1 MLTRTIIAR
10 SHAQHRAAHAE
21 ELLLQDIDDDDL
33 PLETDTISNDL
44 VLPLETDTISN
55 DLVLPFETDTI
66 SKDLVLPLETDTI
79 SKDGVEQA
87 KSGADL

>member
-33 PLETDTISNDL
+33 PLETDTIS
-44 VLPLETDTISN
+44 
-55 DLVLPFETDTI
+55 
-66 SKDLVLPLETDTI
+66 
-79 SKDGVEQA
+79 KDGVEQA

>member
-1 MLTRTIIAR
+1 MLTRTIIAC

-21 ELLLQDIDDDDL
+21 ELLAEELPLQDIDDLVL

-55 DLVLPFETDTI
+55 DLVLP
-66 SKDLVLPLETDTI
+66 LETDII

-87 KSGADL
+87 KPGADLTAAS

>member
-21 ELLLQDIDDDDL
+21 ELLLQDIDD
-33 PLETDTISNDL
+33 
-44 VLPLETDTISN
+44 LPLETDTISN

-66 SKDLVLPLETDTI
+66 SNDLV
-79 SKDGVEQA
+79 
-87 KSGADL
+87 

>member
-21 ELLLQDIDDDDL
+21 ELLLQDIDD
-33 PLETDTISNDL
+33 
-44 VLPLETDTISN
+44 
-55 DLVLPFETDTI
+55 
-66 SKDLVLPLETDTI
+66 LPLETDTI